1 MPVWARISRFLPAAA
16 IVVVTARAVQEVL
29 AHGQWPAVIPCVAW
43 AVWRLS
49 RRETRLFVE
58 VFRTVLGLFLV
69 VGLTRVVAAPPSPT
83 ELAGWALTLGFLW
96 ILTLPETEPGPD
108 PEHLRTR
115 SVGVDFSQ

>member
-29 AHGQWPAVIPCVAW
+29 AHGQWAVG
-43 AVWRLS
+43 RLS
-49 RRETRLFVE
+49 RREPRLFVE

-69 VGLTRVVAAPPSPT
+69 VGLTRVVAASPSPT

-96 ILTLPETEPGPD
+96 ILTLTETEPGPD

-115 SVGVDFSQ
+115 RVGVDFSQ